1 MYLKK
6 LEVAGFKSFGSRTKL
21 KFSEGVVAVVGPN
34 GSGKSNIADS
44 VRWVLGEQSAKLL
57 RLKKSE
63 ELIFNGTETK
73 PKASMAEVSLLL
85 DNTDEKMPIDFREI
99 EITRRLY
106 RSGESDYLLN
116 GNKVR
121 LADIEDILARSGF
134 GQHSYSVIGQG
145 MIDNLIL
152 ASPAERKLMFDE
164 ASGIRVFELRREASL
179 KKLEKT
185 KFNLIRT
192 GDIIKELEPRARL
205 LASQASMISRQAE
218 LKASLKRAR
227 QSYLAARSEK
237 LKCQIDTK
245 KTQREELTKKLE
257 SVSAQLKQIH
267 ELQVSQEMA
276 QKGLSS
282 QFTAIT
288 SQLKKTELER
298 DRHFNLLVVAQ
309 AELNVLKDTTESDA
323 KISQELKTIETE
335 QKASQRS
342 LEATKKRYSA
352 LSQSVGEIEQQM
364 KKFDNRLAELT
375 TELNQ
380 SRQKL
385 AKGQKKEYLQHALG
399 LVLILARNQKKPTLK
414 PVQVDLT
421 LHKLARMIKL
431 ATEDKSDELMH
442 EIGRLQN
449 LITKVMTRREEVAE
463 KQTEEVLKLRS
474 LELDMNAIESQLDS
488 LSVRQQQLTASGPE
502 QKKLTRMIDKDSKI
516 ITDLQAKVDQL
527 DEEIANLRA
536 KMVAENKTQQSAS
549 SAGIEQAK
557 VAEQLSHD
565 QAELQAKVSLIDDE
579 LKLADREIMELEKR
593 AQKWFSGN
601 SNLANLPTKSQL
613 TSLEEI
619 AKLEAEIEVIGEL
632 DPALAAEAD
641 EEQARLRFLTE
652 QKADLESAITDLEK
666 IIGGLERLIG
676 EKFERAFA
684 RINTKFSQYF
694 ERLFGGGKASINL
707 KKDSLGQYG
716 IEIKASPP
724 GKKVELLTS
733 LSGGER
739 ALAGM
744 ALLAAIT
751 TVNPSPFVILDEVD
765 AALDD
770 TNSLKFARILREL
783 SSKSQVVV
791 ITHNHETMKI
801 ADQLFGVTTD
811 KVGDSVLFSVKLEQ
825 ARELVEQEVLK

>member
-1 MYLKK
+1 
-6 LEVAGFKSFGSRTKL
+6 
-21 KFSEGVVAVVGPN
+21 
-34 GSGKSNIADS
+34 
-44 VRWVLGEQSAKLL
+44 
-57 RLKKSE
+57 
-63 ELIFNGTETK
+63 
-73 PKASMAEVSLLL
+73 
-85 DNTDEKMPIDFREI
+85 
-99 EITRRLY
+99 
-106 RSGESDYLLN
+106 
-116 GNKVR
+116 
-121 LADIEDILARSGF
+121 
-134 GQHSYSVIGQG
+134 
-145 MIDNLIL
+145 
-152 ASPAERKLMFDE
+152 
-164 ASGIRVFELRREASL
+164 
-179 KKLEKT
+179 
-185 KFNLIRT
+185 
-192 GDIIKELEPRARL
+192 
-205 LASQASMISRQAE
+205 
-218 LKASLKRAR
+218 
-227 QSYLAARSEK
+227 
-237 LKCQIDTK
+237 
-245 KTQREELTKKLE
+245 
-257 SVSAQLKQIH
+257 
-267 ELQVSQEMA
+267 
-276 QKGLSS
+276 
-282 QFTAIT
+282 
-288 SQLKKTELER
+288 
-298 DRHFNLLVVAQ
+298 
-309 AELNVLKDTTESDA
+309 
-323 KISQELKTIETE
+323 
-335 QKASQRS
+335 
-342 LEATKKRYSA
+342 
-352 LSQSVGEIEQQM
+352 
-364 KKFDNRLAELT
+364 
-375 TELNQ
+375 
-380 SRQKL
+380 
-385 AKGQKKEYLQHALG
+385 
-399 LVLILARNQKKPTLK
+399 
-414 PVQVDLT
+414 
-421 LHKLARMIKL
+421 
-431 ATEDKSDELMH
+431 
-442 EIGRLQN
+442 
-449 LITKVMTRREEVAE
+449 
-463 KQTEEVLKLRS
+463 
-474 LELDMNAIESQLDS
+474 
-488 LSVRQQQLTASGPE
+488 
-502 QKKLTRMIDKDSKI
+502 MIDKDSKI
-516 ITDLQAKVDQL
+516 ITDLQVKVDQL